1 MLKFIHIGDIHLD
14 TSFHSSDPELRA
26 LLRESLK
33 GAFENVIDAC
43 IEEEVNALLIAG
55 DLFDNDKLSFQT
67 EQYLIK
73 AFNRLREANIKV
85 FYATG
90 NHDPGDKSYRA
101 NMIKWPDNVH
111 LYKDDKVQEF
121 ELKNNQD
128 EAIAKILGVG
138 HQTKKEARN
147 LVQLFPRSHGDVPH
161 IGLVHTMVTNAGGVE
176 KHDRYLPCSK
186 EDLEEKNYT
195 YWALGHIHIWQ
206 QVGQKKSIYYSG
218 NLQGRHPRET
228 GEKGG
233 LVVTIDD
240 FNNVNVEFRSFSTI
254 QWECIEIKD
263 IGEITN
269 YNDLKNYLI
278 AAIDNYI
285 VNINIKKRLILR
297 LELEG
302 RCYLKEELTEVEN
315 LLQLQED
322 LKYSLNLLSVEIKT
336 DKLTKPYNTEA
347 LKDGRHVLAKVL
359 ANIDRLKSTEGI
371 EGFEA
376 NRLINKSLRSQEDK
390 ELYFKKLLEGLG
402 DEVIGRMVGD
412 K

>member
-1 MLKFIHIGDIHLD
+1 MLKFIHTGDVHLD

-33 GAFENVIDAC
+33 EAFENVIEAC

-101 NMIKWPDNVH
+101 NMIKWPDNVY
-111 LYKDDKVQEF
+111 LYKDDRVQEY
-121 ELKNNQD
+121 ELTNS
-128 EAIAKILGVG
+128 EGATIAKIVGVG
-138 HQTKKEARN
+138 HQSKKEARN
-147 LVQLFPRSHGDVPH
+147 LVAQFPRSNEEVPH
-161 IGLVHTMVTNAGGVE
+161 IGLVHAMVTNASGVE

-186 EDLEEKNYT
+186 EDLEDKNYT
-195 YWALGHIHIWQ
+195 YWALGHIHVWQ
-206 QVGQKKSIYYSG
+206 QVSQKQRIYYSG

-233 LVVTIDD
+233 LIVTIDD
-240 FNNVNVEFRSFSTI
+240 YNYVKVEFRSFSTI
-254 QWECIEIKD
+254 QWESIQIKD
-263 IGEITN
+263 LSEITN
-269 YNDLKNYLI
+269 YNDLKNNLI
-278 AAIDNYI
+278 ATIDTYL
-285 VNINIKKRLILR
+285 VNNNIKKRLILR

-302 RCYLKEELTEVEN
+302 PCFLKEELRDSEN

-322 LKYSLNLLSVEIKT
+322 LKYSLNLLAVELKV
-336 DKLTKPYNTEA
+336 DKLLKPYNTEF
-347 LKDGRHVLAKVL
+347 LKDGRHVLSKVL
-359 ANIDRLKSTEGI
+359 ANIDRLKATEGL
-371 EGFEA
+371 EDFEI
-376 NRLINKSLRSQEDK
+376 NRLISKGIRSQEAK
-390 ELYFKKLLEGLG
+390 EQYFKRLLEGL
-402 DEVIGRMVGD
+402 EVEAIGRMVGD